1 MVDFPT
7 RRDPNGTENTWDL
20 LLTTHPSWTSDIEPL
35 GGISDH
41 DIVNAN
47 ISTKTKLEPKPSR
60 KIPLWKGVDTEEFK
74 SCSAQLSSNYFD
86 RLPSAK
92 SVVENWCWFRD
103 THCKNVSK
111 IVPQKLI
118 KGVNHPP
125 WFTLDLKRMCSKK
138 EKNYN
143 IKPIELAK
151 RRIGRRTAKQVE
163 KSEILTDAM
172 LMTLWTQKIPN
183 LFGVTSVPEVET
195 TQVSNLL
202 KLMANSTQMTRKK
215 LKHSLTSLKESSQ
228 RKIWIHPDSMP
239 SMTGVPYPEMPPFTV
254 GLEGVIKLLHNINV
268 SKLKPSDLTEF
279 QTRLWRSLQTN
290 WLQFDNIFSSNH

>member
-7 RRDPNGTENTWDL
+7 RHDPNGTENTLDL
-20 LLTTHPSWTSDIEPL
+20 LLTTHPSWTSDIKPL

-74 SCSAQLSSNYFD
+74 SCSAQLSSNYID
-86 RLPSAK
+86 RVPSAK

-103 THCKNVSK
+103 THCKNVSE
-111 IVPQKLI
+111 IVPPKLI

-151 RRIGRRTAKQVE
+151 RRIGRRNCKTGWKIRDSHRCHANDIMDSE
-163 KSEILTDAM
+163 NPKSFWCYI
-172 LMTLWTQKIPN
+172 
-183 LFGVTSVPEVET
+183 
-195 TQVSNLL
+195 
-202 KLMANSTQMTRKK
+202 
-215 LKHSLTSLKESSQ
+215 SS
-228 RKIWIHPDSMP
+228 RSRDN
-239 SMTGVPYPEMPPFTV
+239 TGVQPLKVNGKLHTDDQEKAQTLSDQFERVFTKEN
-254 GLEGVIKLLHNINV
+254 LDPSRLHAVN
-268 SKLKPSDLTEF
+268 D
-279 QTRLWRSLQTN
+279 RCSLSWDATLYC
-290 WLQFDNIFSSNH
+290 WLGRCYKSSS